1 MKYFTWQSLPQSR
14 ICVWGL
20 SRYQFAR
27 DWVGFQGMEFSVLK
41 LRKFCANQS
50 KLATPHLTQWPLN
63 KENQSWL
70 VSSCA
75 QQPAPL
81 GSATF
86 AVAPWGEGGGVVKSQ
101 EDACASTRAHAHT
114 HTLTPTT
121 HTVSAPSSSPS
132 QSSRS
137 RRDTLKVNWHAHCA
151 RVRHSSLPPH
161 PPQRFQQS
169 PATAP
174 QPPKGIGSHGAILV
188 LLVSCAW
195 SLKEQ
200 GARGD
205 CLANVR
211 TVSPHPGHS
220 DTENS
225 SFRLIYLGWLP
236 AQSLET
242 MKHPRLE
249 KKKKGNTVCGGS
261 CWT

>member
-101 EDACASTRAHAHT
+101 EDACASTRAHARTHT
-114 HTLTPTT
+114 HLHQPLIQFRLLPPPLARARGLGGTPSKWTDTLT
-121 HTVSAPSSSPS
+121 A
-132 QSSRS
+132 QGW
-137 RRDTLKVNWHAHCA
+137 DTLPFLPTLLSASNSLLP
-151 RVRHSSLPPH
+151 RHL
-161 PPQRFQQS
+161 
-169 PATAP
+169 
-174 QPPKGIGSHGAILV
+174 SHQKA
-188 LLVSCAW
+188 
-195 SLKEQ
+195 
-200 GARGD
+200 
-205 CLANVR
+205 
-211 TVSPHPGHS
+211 
-220 DTENS
+220 
-225 SFRLIYLGWLP
+225 
-236 AQSLET
+236 
-242 MKHPRLE
+242 
-249 KKKKGNTVCGGS
+249 
-261 CWT
+261 